1 MDAEQGQAIAELGSS
16 QQSVMQSQLVTQ
28 ETLNTLSEE
37 LLPQVQHIDE
47 TLTQLQDV
55 VNETGEGVQ
64 QINNRIQ
71 TMENDMT
78 QMYEVICHDRL
89 TMLDWPELIQVS
101 RIQFQSIRLSGKW
114 DEPFDST
121 LFIDNP
127 ELLHI
132 FEGYI
137 QQRGYAR
144 PVFLLLA
151 NMGMGKTWNCVN
163 LGQHIRDVNNS
174 ALPFFIPIHLG
185 YEELLAEI
193 FGSSELR
200 LIEFI
205 GKKAD
210 SIFRKFGKKVL
221 LLFDGLDEFPIPD
234 RQPFLNFLQQL
245 LTQYGKSLWIVISD
259 RITDWWQHPQL
270 QPFHAIIT
278 PYISPTPACDPI
290 RARLKIPTAL
300 SGYLG
305 EFTDTQLQKAIVK
318 YGFTRNQFPPALY
331 TLAHRPYILRLV
343 LKWKV
348 FPDPADPATFAPY
361 FYNPNDPT
369 LSVLG
374 RMGVIRPVDEY
385 FFRIAEC
392 FGTAT
397 ATKTDRE
404 LASLSQMGKDPSWLT
419 LLSCGILQEQ
429 QHGFQRIYQFE
440 PEFQPMIADYL
451 QSVNPNPE
459 IVSSITIPDSS
470 LSSNDGSS
478 F

>member
-1 MDAEQGQAIAELGSS
+1 M
-16 QQSVMQSQLVTQ
+16 
-28 ETLNTLSEE
+28 
-37 LLPQVQHIDE
+37 
-47 TLTQLQDV
+47 
-55 VNETGEGVQ
+55 NETGEGVQ

-163 LGQHIRDVNNS
+163 LGQHIRDVNNL

-290 RARLKIPTAL
+290 RAKLKIPTAL
-300 SGYLG
+300 SGYLD
-305 EFTDTQLQKAIVK
+305 EFTDSQLQKAIVK

-331 TLAHRPYILRLV
+331 ILAHRPYILRLV
-343 LKWKV
+343 LKWGV
-348 FPDPADPATFAPY
+348 FPDPADPATLPRIFIIPTNLPY
-361 FYNPNDPT
+361 
-369 LSVLG
+369 
-374 RMGVIRPVDEY
+374 R
-385 FFRIAEC
+385 
-392 FGTAT
+392 
-397 ATKTDRE
+397 
-404 LASLSQMGKDPSWLT
+404 SWD
-419 LLSCGILQEQ
+419 GW
-429 QHGFQRIYQFE
+429 G
-440 PEFQPMIADYL
+440 
-451 QSVNPNPE
+451 
-459 IVSSITIPDSS
+459 DSPR
-470 LSSNDGSS
+470 G
-478 F
+478 